1 MLESRPDPE
10 DPTVPESLDDLRREI
25 DAIDDRL
32 VSALGERAKVAARIA
47 ALKAGAATP
56 SLAPE
61 RERAILARISELD
74 ASPFDAEH
82 IGAIFREIFSAS
94 RSLEKPERVAY
105 LGPPFTFSHQAAQLH
120 FGHSAEFV
128 PMGSFRDVFDAV
140 DASDTAYGVV
150 PIENSTSG
158 TIGETLDLLS
168 EHEVSVF
175 SEIEL
180 PISHSLLA
188 LEGRDEYTIV
198 YSHAQVLMQ
207 CRQWLAL
214 QMPRA
219 RPIDTPSSADA
230 AERAAGDRH
239 AAAIG
244 PASAGEAYGLAVIR
258 RNIQDVAANRT
269 RFYVIAK
276 RHARRSGRDK
286 TAIVI
291 AMHDRVGALHDV
303 LAVLRGRDV
312 NLSLIQSRPSRS
324 RPGDYLFFLEV
335 HGHPDDTSVAS
346 ALEDLAGTVVL
357 SRVPPPRPA
366 SDGAG

>member
-94 RSLEKPERVAY
+94 RSLEEPERVAY

-198 YSHAQVLMQ
+198 YSHAQ
-207 CRQWLAL
+207 CSFSAASGSHSRC
-214 QMPRA
+214 RA
-219 RPIDTPSSADA
+219 RGPSIH
-230 AERAAGDRH
+230 RAARTPPN
-239 AAAIG
+239 ARRAIG
-244 PASAGEAYGLAVIR
+244 
-258 RNIQDVAANRT
+258 T
-269 RFYVIAK
+269 RL
-276 RHARRSGRDK
+276 RSGLP
-286 TAIVI
+286 APE
-291 AMHDRVGALHDV
+291 
-303 LAVLRGRDV
+303 
-312 NLSLIQSRPSRS
+312 RPTGSRS
-324 RPGDYLFFLEV
+324 F
-335 HGHPDDTSVAS
+335 
-346 ALEDLAGTVVL
+346 AGT
-357 SRVPPPRPA
+357 SRMSPPTGRA
-366 SDGAG
+366 ST

>member
-1 MLESRPDPE
+1 MLESRPESE

-32 VSALGERAKVAARIA
+32 VEALGQRAKVAARIA
-47 ALKAGAATP
+47 ALKAGTATP

-61 RERAILARISELD
+61 RERAILARVAELD
-74 ASPFDAEH
+74 ASPFGTEH
-82 IGAIFREIFSAS
+82 IRAIFREIFSAS
-94 RSLEKPERVAY
+94 RSLEEPERVAY

-128 PMGSFRDVFDAV
+128 PMGSFRDVFDGV
-140 DASDTAYGVV
+140 DTRDTAYGVL

-168 EHEVSVF
+168 EHEVSIF
-175 SEIEL
+175 SEIHL

-188 LEGRDEYTIV
+188 LEGRNEYTII

-219 RPIDTPSSADA
+219 QLIEAPSSADA
-230 AERAAGDRH
+230 AERAAGDPDT
-239 AAAIG
+239 AAIG
-244 PASAGEAYGLAVIR
+244 PESAGQAYGLAVIH
-258 RNIQDVAANRT
+258 RNIQDIAANRT

-276 RHARRSGRDK
+276 RPAPRSGRDK
-286 TAIVI
+286 TAMVI
-291 AMHDRVGALHDV
+291 AVHDRVGALHDV
-303 LAVLRGRDV
+303 LAVLRNHAV
-312 NLSLIQSRPSRS
+312 NLSFIQSRPSRT
-324 RPGDYLFFLEV
+324 RPGDYLFFLELQ
-335 HGHPDDTSVAS
+335 GHPDDASVGS
-346 ALEDLAGTVVL
+346 ALDGLADTAVL
-357 SRVPPPRPA
+357 SRVLGAWPA